1 MKQDVFPVG
10 QGARK
15 RRSQWLAF
23 GIFKLLSYSIV
34 LILFAILGFIIYKG
48 IGVISWEF
56 LTTAPSDGMTG
67 GGIWPAIVGTFYLMA
82 GSALFAFPVGVMSGI
97 YMNEYAPKGKLV
109 LGAQT
114 GVWAAS
120 DTSDQKEGELTLL
133 MTNSWIDESGASSE
147 EFLKVIKQYEEE
159 NPGVK
164 ITLQGASQQDIKES
178 FQTAALA
185 GGGADI
191 VVMDNSGHA
200 IDLAAMGLL
209 YPLEELTTDEELTAQ
224 YQEGPLNSGKFEGKY
239 YSVPW
244 YMDCTGLYYNTE
256 RLDELG
262 IDVPTTWE
270 ELSDAVDKA
279 KEAGYGGIITYQSAY
294 AFYSFFYQ
302 NECPVID
309 TSGDVPKVVIDNEE
323 GKEAWNYIC
332 DLISKGGLVE
342 SFKEATTWDKV
353 YESFANGEA
362 TFLLG
367 GDWCSTGV
375 ENINPD
381 MDYGIAPMVKGKT
394 EATILGGWTWNIN
407 VNCKNPELAYDLIQY
422 LNSEKGDSIMS
433 VEGKASARKDYDYA
447 KALEGKD
454 KLKVF
459 AEELSYTKARP
470 AVINEK
476 SIDEL
481 ITNAILEV
489 DYGQSSA
496 EDALTSLAQ
505 KLNENI
511 ASNYQ

>member
-1 MKQDVFPVG
+1 MKKRALAVMLA
-10 QGARK
+10 GA
-15 RRSQWLAF
+15 
-23 GIFKLLSYSIV
+23 
-34 LILFAILGFIIYKG
+34 
-48 IGVISWEF
+48 
-56 LTTAPSDGMTG
+56 LT
-67 GGIWPAIVGTFYLMA
+67 
-82 GSALFAFPVGVMSGI
+82 
-97 YMNEYAPKGKLV
+97 

-133 MTNSWIDESGASSE
+133 MLNNWIDETEAKGKELA
-147 EFLKVIKQYEEE
+147 KVIKQYEEE
-159 NPGVK
+159 NPGVE

-209 YPLEELTTDEELTAQ
+209 YPLEDITTADELTAQ

-244 YMDCTGLYYNTE
+244 YMDCTGLYYNKE
-256 RLDELG
+256 RLEELG

-309 TSGDVPKVVIDNEE
+309 TSGDIPQVVIDNEE

-353 YESFANGEA
+353 YESFANGEE
-362 TFLLG
+362 TFC
-367 GDWCSTGV
+367 WAETG
-375 ENINPD
+375 
-381 MDYGIAPMVKGKT
+381 AP
-394 EATILGGWTWNIN
+394 
-407 VNCKNPELAYDLIQY
+407 
-422 LNSEKGDSIMS
+422 
-433 VEGKASARKDYDYA
+433 A
-447 KALEGKD
+447 K
-454 KLKVF
+454 
-459 AEELSYTKARP
+459 
-470 AVINEK
+470 
-476 SIDEL
+476 
-481 ITNAILEV
+481 
-489 DYGQSSA
+489 
-496 EDALTSLAQ
+496 
-505 KLNENI
+505 
-511 ASNYQ
+511 

>member
-1 MKQDVFPVG
+1 
-10 QGARK
+10 
-15 RRSQWLAF
+15 
-23 GIFKLLSYSIV
+23 
-34 LILFAILGFIIYKG
+34 
-48 IGVISWEF
+48 
-56 LTTAPSDGMTG
+56 
-67 GGIWPAIVGTFYLMA
+67 
-82 GSALFAFPVGVMSGI
+82 
-97 YMNEYAPKGKLV
+97 
-109 LGAQT
+109 
-114 GVWAAS
+114 
-120 DTSDQKEGELTLL
+120 
-133 MTNSWIDESGASSE
+133 
-147 EFLKVIKQYEEE
+147 
-159 NPGVK
+159 
-164 ITLQGASQQDIKES
+164 
-178 FQTAALA
+178 
-185 GGGADI
+185 
-191 VVMDNSGHA
+191 
-200 IDLAAMGLL
+200 
-209 YPLEELTTDEELTAQ
+209 
-224 YQEGPLNSGKFEGKY
+224 
-239 YSVPW
+239 
-244 YMDCTGLYYNTE
+244 MDCTGLYYNTE

-381 MDYGIAPMVKGKT
+381 MDYGIAPMVKEKT
-394 EATILGGWTWNIN
+394 EATVLGGWTWNIN

-422 LNSEKGDSIMS
+422 LNSEKGDSILS

-476 SIDEL
+476 AIDEL

>member
-1 MKQDVFPVG
+1 
-10 QGARK
+10 
-15 RRSQWLAF
+15 
-23 GIFKLLSYSIV
+23 
-34 LILFAILGFIIYKG
+34 
-48 IGVISWEF
+48 
-56 LTTAPSDGMTG
+56 
-67 GGIWPAIVGTFYLMA
+67 
-82 GSALFAFPVGVMSGI
+82 
-97 YMNEYAPKGKLV
+97 
-109 LGAQT
+109 
-114 GVWAAS
+114 
-120 DTSDQKEGELTLL
+120 
-133 MTNSWIDESGASSE
+133 
-147 EFLKVIKQYEEE
+147 
-159 NPGVK
+159 
-164 ITLQGASQQDIKES
+164 
-178 FQTAALA
+178 
-185 GGGADI
+185 
-191 VVMDNSGHA
+191 
-200 IDLAAMGLL
+200 MG
-209 YPLEELTTDEELTAQ
+209 
-224 YQEGPLNSGKFEGKY
+224 
-239 YSVPW
+239 
-244 YMDCTGLYYNTE
+244 
-256 RLDELG
+256 
-262 IDVPTTWE
+262 

-309 TSGDVPKVVIDNEE
+309 TSGDIPQVVIDNEE

-367 GDWCSTGV
+367 GDWCSSEV

-381 MDYGIAPMVKGKT
+381 LDYGIAPMVKGKT
-394 EATILGGWTWNIN
+394 EATVLGGWTWNIN
-407 VNCKNPELAYDLIQY
+407 TNCKDPELAYDLIQY
-422 LNSEKGDSIMS
+422 LNSEKGDALLG
-433 VEGKASARKDYDYA
+433 VEGKISARKDFDYD
-447 KALEGKD
+447 KALEGND

-459 AEELSYTKARP
+459 TEEFPYTEARP

-496 EDALTSLAQ
+496 EDALTSLTQ

>member
-1 MKQDVFPVG
+1 MFDPKKIKIIPVPESSTFFRKDGKRKNNIVIQKSGISCFNKCIAEQSIGKQISNIEIKREDEKEELYNEEKSISCYVG
-10 QGARK
+10 RGFDFGRTDRCVGCIRYFRSEK
-15 RRSQWLAF
+15 RRR
-23 GIFKLLSYSIV
+23 
-34 LILFAILGFIIYKG
+34 
-48 IGVISWEF
+48 
-56 LTTAPSDGMTG
+56 T
-67 GGIWPAIVGTFYLMA
+67 
-82 GSALFAFPVGVMSGI
+82 
-97 YMNEYAPKGKLV
+97 
-109 LGAQT
+109 
-114 GVWAAS
+114 
-120 DTSDQKEGELTLL
+120 DTSDV
-133 MTNSWIDESGASSE
+133 NNWIDETEAKGKELAK
-147 EFLKVIKQYEEE
+147 LIKQYEEE
-159 NPGVK
+159 NPGVE

-209 YPLEELTTDEELTAQ
+209 YPLEDITTADELTAQ

-244 YMDCTGLYYNTE
+244 YMDCTGLYYNKE
-256 RLDELG
+256 RLEELG

-309 TSGDVPKVVIDNEE
+309 TSGDIPQVVIDNKE

-367 GDWCSTGV
+367 GDWCSSGV

-381 MDYGIAPMVKGKT
+381 LDYGIAPMVKGKT
-394 EATILGGWTWNIN
+394 EATVLGGWTWNIN
-407 VNCKNPELAYDLIQY
+407 TNCKNPELAYDLIQY
-422 LNSEKGDSIMS
+422 LNSEKGDSLLG
-433 VEGKASARKDYDYA
+433 VEGKISARKDFDYD
-447 KALEGKD
+447 KALEGND

-459 AEELSYTKARP
+459 TEEFPYTEARP

-496 EDALTSLAQ
+496 EDALTSLTQ

>member
-1 MKQDVFPVG
+1 MK
-10 QGARK
+10 K
-15 RRSQWLAF
+15 
-23 GIFKLLSYSIV
+23 
-34 LILFAILGFIIYKG
+34 
-48 IGVISWEF
+48 
-56 LTTAPSDGMTG
+56 
-67 GGIWPAIVGTFYLMA
+67 
-82 GSALFAFPVGVMSGI
+82 SALAVMLAGVM
-97 YMNEYAPKGKLV
+97 V
-109 LGAQT
+109 LGVQT

-120 DTSDQKEGELTLL
+120 DTSNQKEGELTLL
-133 MTNSWIDESGASSE
+133 LTNTLIDGSGANSE
-147 EFLKVIKQYEEE
+147 EFKKVIKQYEEE

-185 GGGADI
+185 GRGADI
-191 VVMDNSGHA
+191 VMMDNSGHA

-224 YQEGPLNSGKFEGKY
+224 YQEGPLDSGKFEGKY

-244 YMDCTGLYYNTE
+244 NMDCTGLYYNKE

-270 ELSDAVDKA
+270 ELSDAVDKV

-309 TSGDVPKVVIDNEE
+309 ISGDVPKVVIDNEE

-367 GDWCSTGV
+367 GDWCSVEV

-394 EATILGGWTWNIN
+394 EATVLGGWTWNIN
-407 VNCKNPELAYDLIQY
+407 ANCKKPELAYDLLQY
-422 LNSEKGDSIMS
+422 LNSEKGDSILA
-433 VEGKASARKDYDYA
+433 VEGKASARKDYDYV
-447 KALEGKD
+447 KSLEGKD

-476 SIDEL
+476 AIDEL
-481 ITNAILEV
+481 IINAILEV

>member
-1 MKQDVFPVG
+1 MK
-10 QGARK
+10 K
-15 RRSQWLAF
+15 RALAVM
-23 GIFKLLSYSIV
+23 L
-34 LILFAILGFIIYKG
+34 A
-48 IGVISWEF
+48 
-56 LTTAPSDGMTG
+56 
-67 GGIWPAIVGTFYLMA
+67 
-82 GSALFAFPVGVMSGI
+82 GVM
-97 YMNEYAPKGKLV
+97 V

-133 MTNSWIDESGASSE
+133 MTNTWIDESRASSE

-309 TSGDVPKVVIDNEE
+309 T
-323 GKEAWNYIC
+323 
-332 DLISKGGLVE
+332 
-342 SFKEATTWDKV
+342 
-353 YESFANGEA
+353 
-362 TFLLG
+362 
-367 GDWCSTGV
+367 
-375 ENINPD
+375 
-381 MDYGIAPMVKGKT
+381 KGK
-394 EATILGGWTWNIN
+394 I
-407 VNCKNPELAYDLIQY
+407 
-422 LNSEKGDSIMS
+422 
-433 VEGKASARKDYDYA
+433 SARKDFDYD
-447 KALEGKD
+447 KALEGKE

-459 AEELSYTKARP
+459 TEEFPYTEARP

-496 EDALTSLAQ
+496 EDALTSLTQ